1 MTPGRCAPARRELTY
16 ARSMASLGKTFQRIA
31 EQLVLSEAPKL
42 VRQLQKSDSL
52 PRSIQQG
59 IKMGVDAGI
68 SVLAA
73 NQAARTQPALTTG
86 RPVTKHSV
94 PTAHRARRVVYAPN
108 LDGQADPGEIVWTWV
123 AYEEDPTRGKDRPV
137 LVVGRDRTT
146 LLGLMLSSQDRHGT
160 DREWIAIGTGSW
172 DHEGRASWVRL
183 DRVLDVPEEG
193 IRREGAV
200 LDRERFDLV
209 ARRLRAEYSWS

>member
-1 MTPGRCAPARRELTY
+1 
-16 ARSMASLGKTFQRIA
+16 MASLGKTFQRIA
-31 EQLVLSEAPKL
+31 EQLVFSEAPKL

-73 NQAARTQPALTTG
+73 NQAARTQPALTNG
-86 RPVTKHSV
+86 RPVTKNSV
-94 PTAHRARRVVYAPN
+94 PTAHRARKVVYAPN

-146 LLGLMLSSQDRHGT
+146 LLGLMLSSQDRHGA
-160 DREWIAIGTGSW
+160 DREWIGIGTGSW

-209 ARRLRAEYSWS
+209 ATRLRAEYSWS

>member
-1 MTPGRCAPARRELTY
+1 
-16 ARSMASLGKTFQRIA
+16 MASLGKTFQRIA
-31 EQLVLSEAPKL
+31 EQLVFSEAPKL

-86 RPVTKHSV
+86 RPVTKNSV

-160 DREWIAIGTGSW
+160 DRAWIAIGTGSW
-172 DHEGRASWVRL
+172 DHEARASWVRL

-200 LDRERFDLV
+200 LDRQRFDLV
-209 ARRLRAEYSWS
+209 ATRLRAEYSWS

>member
-1 MTPGRCAPARRELTY
+1 
-16 ARSMASLGKTFQRIA
+16 
-31 EQLVLSEAPKL
+31 
-42 VRQLQKSDSL
+42 
-52 PRSIQQG
+52 
-59 IKMGVDAGI
+59 
-68 SVLAA
+68 
-73 NQAARTQPALTTG
+73 
-86 RPVTKHSV
+86 
-94 PTAHRARRVVYAPN
+94 VVYAPN

-137 LVVGRDRTT
+137 LVVGRDRST